1 VGRDARSSRS
11 DLGWVEIEIFLQRGL
26 DTNLPDGQITALKAL
41 RDLRARAK
49 ITQRIDRLELGN
61 PGDLAPVG
69 EGVSEMRINYGP
81 GLSSLYQAARCRI
94 RCSALWRRQEHTSS
108 RHKPGQEIS
117 E

>member
-1 VGRDARSSRS
+1 
-11 DLGWVEIEIFLQRGL
+11 VEIEIFLQRGL

-61 PGDLAPVG
+61 PGDVAPVG

-81 GLSSLYQAARCRI
+81 GYRVYIKQCGAEFVVLLC
-94 RCSALWRRQEHTSS
+94 
-108 RHKPGQEIS
+108 G
-117 E
+117 

>member
-1 VGRDARSSRS
+1 
-11 DLGWVEIEIFLQRGL
+11 VEIEIFLQRGL

-61 PGDLAPVG
+61 PGDVAPVG

-81 GLSSLYQAARCRI
+81 GYRVYIKQHGAEFVVLLC
-94 RCSALWRRQEHTSS
+94 
-108 RHKPGQEIS
+108 G
-117 E
+117 

>member
-1 VGRDARSSRS
+1 VK
-11 DLGWVEIEIFLQRGL
+11 IEIFLQRGL

-61 PGDLAPVG
+61 PGDVAPVG

-81 GLSSLYQAARCRI
+81 GYRVYIKQRGAEFVVLLCGGDKSTQAADI
-94 RCSALWRRQEHTSS
+94 NLAKKLA
-108 RHKPGQEIS
+108 S
-117 E
+117 ELED